1 MSTSSI
7 RSGKSRHAT
16 GARRLACSDA
26 GTSCGAV
33 FEGTNDDKLVTK
45 AVNHMVQ
52 DHGMPLSVEL
62 AARVRR
68 MIKPVTPEA

>member
-1 MSTSSI
+1 MNISSI

-26 GTSCGAV
+26 GTTCGAV
-33 FEGTNDDKLVTK
+33 FEGTNDDKLVTE
-45 AVNHMVQ
+45 AVNHLAQ
-52 DHGMPLSVEL
+52 DHGMPLTVEL

-68 MIKPVTPEA
+68 MIKPATSEA